1 MRKRLNILL
10 PETTL
15 ETIDRLTKPGERSR
29 FIDKAVQHYVSHQS
43 TEALRS
49 RLEQTAV
56 RDQDID
62 RQVAEDWVAV
72 DHEAWQQL
80 DHQPTRAASKPV
92 TRGEAKSTSRRSTPC
107 WLS

>member
-1 MRKRLNILL
+1 M
-10 PETTL
+10 
-15 ETIDRLTKPGERSR
+15 G
-29 FIDKAVQHYVSHQS
+29 
-43 TEALRS
+43 

-80 DHQPTRAASKPV
+80 EHQPTQATLKPATRAGV
-92 TRGEAKSTSRRSTPC
+92 KSTSRRSTQR
-107 WLS
+107 

>member
-1 MRKRLNILL
+1 MSKRLNIVL
-10 PETTL
+10 PDTTVK
-15 ETIDRLTKPGERSR
+15 TIDRLARPGERSR

-43 TEALRS
+43 TEALRA

-62 RQVAEDWVAV
+62 RQVAEDWFAV

-80 DHQPTRAASKPV
+80 DEPQPGPLKQASRAA
-92 TRGEAKSTSRRSTPC
+92 AKSISRRSTQR
-107 WLS
+107 

>member
-1 MRKRLNILL
+1 MSKRLNIVL
-10 PETTL
+10 PEATL
-15 ETIDRLTKPGERSR
+15 KAIDRLTKPGERSR

-43 TEALRS
+43 SEALRS

-56 RDQDID
+56 RDRDID

-72 DHEAWQQL
+72 DHEAWPQL
-80 DHQPTRAASKPV
+80 DHQPTRAASKPAS
-92 TRGEAKSTSRRSTPC
+92 RAGAKSTSPRSTPC

>member
-1 MRKRLNILL
+1 MNKRLNILL
-10 PETTL
+10 PETTVKS
-15 ETIDRLTKPGERSR
+15 IDRLARPGERSR

-43 TEALRS
+43 TEAVRA

-62 RQVAEDWVAV
+62 DQVAEDWVAV

-80 DHQPTRAASKPV
+80 ENQPTPAVPKAA
-92 TRGEAKSTSRRSTPC
+92 TRTGVKSTSRR
-107 WLS
+107 LIRR